1 MNCWPEGRNLLK
13 QPKVFNSFGSKLQT
27 IKTEGKVT
35 NGGWRFIEAVETA
48 QIIYM
53 MYERL
58 NRQGRSLF

>member
-1 MNCWPEGRNLLK
+1 MTRRSKLIKTTEGLNT
-13 QPKVFNSFGSKLQT
+13 FGSKLQT